1 MCSTSLCM
9 YLSDLV
15 LCSWHCVQYVIMYV
29 FIRLGLVCLGYCV
42 QYITVHVFI
51 RLCLV
56 VFRVMCAIHH
66 CVSSDLVLCSGHYVH
81 HCVCISSDL
90 VFCSGYC
97 VQYITVHVF
106 HQTWS
111 CVQGIVCSTSLCM
124 YVIRLGLVLR

>member
-1 MCSTSLCM
+1 M

-29 FIRLGLVCLGYCV
+29 FIRLGLVGLGYCV
-42 QYITVHVFI
+42 QYITVYVFI
-51 RLCLV
+51 RLGL
-56 VFRVMCAIHH
+56 VFRVLCA
-66 CVSSDLVLCSGHYVH
+66 VH

-90 VFCSGYC
+90 VLCSGYC
-97 VQYITVHVF
+97 VQYIAVHVF

-124 YVIRLGLVLR
+124 YFIRLGLVLR